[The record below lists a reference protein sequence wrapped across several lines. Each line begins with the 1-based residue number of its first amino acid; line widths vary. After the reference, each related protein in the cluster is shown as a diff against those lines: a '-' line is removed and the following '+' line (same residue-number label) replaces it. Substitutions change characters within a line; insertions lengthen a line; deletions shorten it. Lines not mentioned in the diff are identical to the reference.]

1 MESKNNKNRLLPDDE
16 TGVLLVRYFSGE
28 LDRSQED
35 ALERWIRSD
44 EEHMRAA
51 KEVYRICSTAEAVG
65 VMKTVDTEAAL
76 KKVRRKMHG
85 RFLVRVMR
93 HVSRFAAV
101 LFLPAAFL
109 CGWYAWKYYHPSEDG
124 YIEVKTTT
132 GMLSSVTLPDSSKVW
147 LNSNSTLRYPVRFT
161 GKTREVSLEGEAYF
175 DVERDEDR
183 RFIVET
189 PAMQIEVLGT
199 EFNVDAYN
207 DPGRDTRTTLVEGS
221 VQMTFSDSAGVHRVV
236 RMSPGQ
242 SVSYCPETD
251 KVTRSRVNTETITS
265 WKNGRIVLDNT
276 SLADALRMIENR
288 YNVQFDIIN
297 KELLRNR
304 YTGRFDNQI
313 LDRVLEYFVRT
324 TDIRF
329 ERDETLSSDVRGRER
344 IKVY

>member
-1 MESKNNKNRLLPDDE
+1 MKKPEIRIVITYVGMDTLDCVRPAVKTQDEYGAAYEVRLDCVVLHSHPITLEE
-16 TGVLLVRYFSGE
+16 TQIIGE
-28 LDRSQED
+28 LKKMYQKGD
-35 ALERWIRSD
+35 
-44 EEHMRAA
+44 
-51 KEVYRICSTAEAVG
+51 T
-65 VMKTVDTEAAL
+65 TV
-76 KKVRRKMHG
+76 
-85 RFLVRVMR
+85 
-93 HVSRFAAV
+93 
-101 LFLPAAFL
+101 
-109 CGWYAWKYYHPSEDG
+109 
-124 YIEVKTTT
+124 
-132 GMLSSVTLPDSSKVW
+132 
-147 LNSNSTLRYPVRFT
+147 
-161 GKTREVSLEGEAYF
+161 
-175 DVERDEDR
+175 
-183 RFIVET
+183 
-189 PAMQIEVLGT
+189 
-199 EFNVDAYN
+199 FNVDAY
-207 DPGRDTRTTLVEGS
+207 DDSGRDTRTTLVEGS

-251 KVTRSRVNTETITS
+251 EVTRSRVNTETITS

-288 YNVQFDIIN
+288 YNVQFDIMN